1 MAIRRRSLLS
11 SIFIMLLIA
20 ACGPSASSYI
30 DRGFLSS
37 QFSGTSNSAL
47 FSSSTSKVA
56 VVTTVAGTTGTSGSS
71 NGTGTQSTFNSPWG
85 VAVDTSGNVYVA
97 ERGNHLIRKV
107 TSGGV
112 VTTLAGTAGAP
123 GSSNGTGT
131 QATFN
136 SPWGV
141 AVDAS
146 GNVYV
151 ADNNNHLIRKITSGG
166 VVTTLAGNA
175 GSFGSSNGTGTQ
187 ATFSYPA
194 GVAVDSSGNVYVAD
208 NWIHRIRKITS
219 DGVVTTVAGIA
230 GTPGSS
236 NGTGTQATFNYPK
249 GVAVD
254 SSGNIYVAD
263 TENHFIRKI
272 TFE

>member
-1 MAIRRRSLLS
+1 
-11 SIFIMLLIA
+11 MLLIA

-97 ERGNHLIRKV
+97 DTNNNLIRKI
-107 TSGGV
+107 TSAGV
-112 VTTLAGTAGAP
+112 VTTLAGGAP

-131 QATFN
+131 QATFIA
-136 SPWGV
+136 PTGI
-141 AVDAS
+141 AVDA
-146 GNVYV
+146 
-151 ADNNNHLIRKITSGG
+151 
-166 VVTTLAGNA
+166 
-175 GSFGSSNGTGTQ
+175 
-187 ATFSYPA
+187 
-194 GVAVDSSGNVYVAD
+194 SGNVYVAD

-230 GTPGSS
+230 GAPGSS

-263 TENHFIRKI
+263 TENHLIRKI

>member
-112 VTTLAGTAGAP
+112 VTTLAG
-123 GSSNGTGT
+123 
-131 QATFN
+131 
-136 SPWGV
+136 
-141 AVDAS
+141 
-146 GNVYV
+146 
-151 ADNNNHLIRKITSGG
+151 
-166 VVTTLAGNA
+166 NA